1 MKYVK
6 KSKRFINTSYQ
17 IGMKEGNILQGNI
30 YKSVLSVLNVT
41 PMDGGKKMSRK
52 GISGIGVL
60 IIFIAMILVAAVAAM
75 VLLQTVSSLEGQA
88 LATGK
93 QAKGEVSSKFQ
104 VQSVVGEANV
114 SNNSIVYLRI
124 SLKVAPG
131 SPDFILNRTLLSYQT
146 EHVIRTGIKYVKTP
160 EGNNTAEGARNTVK
174 GRTDVY
180 TVVWLNKDANMSQA
194 QKSAVMPEEIVE
206 AWYYAKDLGPYDRVS
221 LAITPNVGTVS
232 RVYFTVPSVI
242 TKDVVPLFP

>member
-1 MKYVK
+1 MGMRDVK
-6 KSKRFINTSYQ
+6 MVLKRD
-17 IGMKEGNILQGNI
+17 GNL
-30 YKSVLSVLNVT
+30 YKSVLSLFRIA
-41 PMDGGKKMSRK
+41 PMGGGKIMAKRK

-104 VQSVVGEANV
+104 VQSIVGEANV
-114 SNNSIVYLRI
+114 TNNSIHFLRI

-131 SPDFILNRTLLSYQT
+131 SPDFILNRTILSYQT
-146 EHVIRTGIKYVKTP
+146 EVAVRTGIKYTLTDA
-160 EGNNTAEGARNTVK
+160 GNNSDTGARDKVGGNS
-174 GRTDVY
+174 GVY
-180 TVVWLNKDANMSQA
+180 TVVWLNRGPDLAQSQK
-194 QKSAVMPEEIVE
+194 QAVVPEEIVE
-206 AWYYAKDLGPYDRVS
+206 AWYYAEDLGPYDKVS
-221 LAITPNVGTVS
+221 LAITPNVGTVT

-242 TKDVVPLFP
+242 RNIVIPLFP